1 MKVDPSTEKLIYPKA
16 SKCASSLQKT
26 VDLFLQFL
34 DETHAATSP
43 EYYKARKFYKEAKAF
58 YEEALKNAKRLLG
71 PMPEYV
77 TDEYLR
83 WRENLLENYHVLA
96 KSQELKALHHELS
109 QDDFLNRF
117 MSREEIKHYLDL
129 VFPSQKEGKRKVE
142 NIKVRIVFE
151 KLLELFRQ
159 AEELQKKA
167 QDKHQQAV

>member
-1 MKVDPSTEKLIYPKA
+1 MSSVQKA
-16 SKCASSLQKT
+16 VGLLQ
-26 VDLFLQFL
+26 QFL

-43 EYYKARKFYKEAKAF
+43 EYYSARKFYKEGKAF
-58 YEEALKNAKRLLG
+58 YDEALENAKRLLG

-96 KSQELKALHHELS
+96 KSQELKTLHAELS
-109 QDDFLNRF
+109 KDEFLNQL
-117 MSREEIKHYLDL
+117 MSQEEIKHYLDL
-129 VFPSQKEGKRKVE
+129 VYPTQKEGNRKVE

-151 KLLELFRQ
+151 KLLELLRQ

-167 QDKHQQAV
+167 QEKHQQEI

>member
-1 MKVDPSTEKLIYPKA
+1 MDLNTEKLIYPKA
-16 SKCASSLQKT
+16 SKCVSSLQKAIN
-26 VDLFLQFL
+26 FLEQFL
-34 DETHAATSP
+34 DETHTATSP
-43 EYYKARKFYKEAKAF
+43 EYYSARKYYKEGQAF
-58 YEEALKNAKRLLG
+58 YDEALKNAKRLLG

-96 KSQELKALHHELS
+96 KSQELKTLHDELS
-109 QDDFLNRF
+109 KDDFLNQF
-117 MSREEIKHYLDL
+117 MSQEEIKHYLDL

-151 KLLELFRQ
+151 KLLELLRQ

-167 QDKHQQAV
+167 QEKHQQAI

>member
-1 MKVDPSTEKLIYPKA
+1 MDPNTEKLIFPKA
-16 SKCASSLQKT
+16 SKCISSLQKA
-26 VDLFLQFL
+26 VGLLQQFL

-43 EYYKARKFYKEAKAF
+43 EYYSARKFHKEARAF

-96 KSQELKALHHELS
+96 KSQELKILHDELS
-109 QDDFLNRF
+109 EDEYLNQF
-117 MSREEIKHYLDL
+117 MSQEEIKHYLDL

-151 KLLELFRQ
+151 KLLELLRQ
-159 AEELQKKA
+159 VEELRKKA
-167 QDKHQQAV
+167 QEKHQQAI